1 LSLSASK
8 SELFMTAAVFVG
20 TSIAPGEVQPDRSK
34 IMAIVNW
41 KTLKDAMNLAAFL
54 GLTKGSVI

>member
-1 LSLSASK
+1 
-8 SELFMTAAVFVG
+8 MTAAVFVG